1 MVSLRIEDAA
11 PPSAPPSRVLVAATI
26 TGALVTVGLVMH
38 WSGVDL
44 AAQVF
49 RADLVRHYGLVLW
62 DSRWYGGHAT
72 LDYSLLAPLLGALIG
87 PLTLG
92 ALSCVASAIVFDR
105 ILARGFGR
113 VSWIG
118 SVWFAAGAA
127 TNLAVGR
134 VTFAL
139 GTTFALV
146 AVLCLQRRH
155 AGIGAIAAA
164 ASSLASPVAG
174 VFVAIACGAWF
185 LARRDA
191 RAQTIAVAIGALLPL
206 ALIAVLFPGGGYFP
220 YEGWAYVW
228 DITVCALCFACA
240 WRAPL
245 ALRWGIALYAFAATV
260 AYLVS
265 SPLGQNISRLGQY
278 TAGPVIAC
286 LLWPRRRWVLVAVAV
301 PLLWWQWYPAFDGI
315 VGARHDASSQASY
328 YAPVLDYLHS
338 HALEGRVEVLPTYR
352 HWESVYLATAVPIAR
367 GWQRQLDMAY
377 DKLFYNDTLNATTYD
392 TWLDDNAVEYVAVPD
407 TRLDDF
413 AVAERALI
421 ARGMPYL
428 HQVLQ
433 TAHWQLYRVTDF
445 RGMVSG
451 PATLTSSGVS
461 SFTIDVHAPADLV
474 VRVRPSPRWAVNQD
488 GACVARTSDGW
499 VRIEHAQPGR
509 LVLRQALIGS
519 GCSS

>member
-11 PPSAPPSRVLVAATI
+11 PPSAPTARVFAAAAI
-26 TGALVTVGLVMH
+26 TGALVSVGLVMH

-49 RADLVRHYGLVLW
+49 RADLVRQYGFVLW

-72 LDYSLLAPLLGALIG
+72 LDYSLLSPLLGALIG

-92 ALSCVASAIVFDR
+92 ALSCVASAVLFDR
-105 ILARGFGR
+105 IVARGFGR
-113 VSWIG
+113 ASLLG
-118 SVWFAAGAA
+118 SLWFAVGAA

-134 VTFAL
+134 ITFAL
-139 GTTFALV
+139 GAAFALG
-146 AVLCLQRRH
+146 AILCLQHRH
-155 AGIGAIAAA
+155 AVLGGVAAA
-164 ASSLASPVAG
+164 ASSLASPITG
-174 VFVAIACGAWF
+174 VFVAIACAAWF

-191 RAQTIAVAIGALLPL
+191 RTQATVVALGAVLPL
-206 ALIAVLFPGGGYFP
+206 LAIALLFPGGGYFP

-228 DITVCALCFACA
+228 DMAVCGLCFACA
-240 WRAPL
+240 WQAPL

-278 TAGPVIAC
+278 TAGPVLAC
-286 LLWPRRRWVLVAVAV
+286 LLWQRRRWLLIAVAL

-315 VGARHDASSQASY
+315 GSGRHDVSSHASY
-328 YAPVLDYLHS
+328 YQPVLEYLHA
-338 HALEGRVEVLPTYR
+338 HDLDGRIEVLPTYR
-352 HWESVYLATAVPIAR
+352 HWESVYLATEVPIAR

-377 DKLFYNDTLNATTYD
+377 DKLFYDNTLSATTYD
-392 TWLDDNAVEYVAVPD
+392 TWLDDNAVQYVAVPD
-407 TRLDDF
+407 ARLDDF
-413 AVAERALI
+413 AVAERALVLD
-421 ARGMPYL
+421 GLPYL
-428 HQVLQ
+428 RPVLH

-451 PATLTSSGVS
+451 PATLVSSGVS
-461 SFTIDVHAPADLV
+461 SLTIDVHAAGDLV
-474 VRVRPSPRWAVNQD
+474 VRVRPSPRWALNQD
-488 GACVARTSDGW
+488 DACVARTADGW
-499 VRIEHAQPGR
+499 VRVEHAQPGR
-509 LVLRQALIGS
+509 LVLRQALVGS